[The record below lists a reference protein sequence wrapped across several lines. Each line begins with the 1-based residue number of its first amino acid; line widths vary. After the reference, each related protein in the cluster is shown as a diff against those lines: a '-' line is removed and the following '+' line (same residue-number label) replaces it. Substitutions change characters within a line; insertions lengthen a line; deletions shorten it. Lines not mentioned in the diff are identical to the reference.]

1 MCVIYENFEST
12 KQQKFI
18 ILICLERVDFVHRG
32 YLFLSAAIFFLPRAR
47 ILFRFRGESVELCL
61 LISFLFFFWGFFP
74 FVIFLFLTVH
84 CCFAALPLFR
94 NRQYFSVHNRCWCY
108 ILKGVSCGNNA
119 FFRLGGA
126 FGGGVLHRLALLQ
139 SGKKKRSYESI
150 LHQSHLCRQMQKNAI
165 TAITEFLW
173 VN

>member
-1 MCVIYENFEST
+1 LFGESR
-12 KQQKFI
+12 FCSSRI
-18 ILICLERVDFVHRG
+18 
-32 YLFLSAAIFFLPRAR
+32 YLFYVCCDLFLPRAR

-139 SGKKKRSYESI
+139 NEKKRDLTNCSASI
-150 LHQSHLCRQMQKNAI
+150 AFMSADAKECDN
-165 TAITEFLW
+165 
-173 VN
+173 